1 MNDEMQNRANE
12 NSSENED
19 SDKRKIVIDLGEESD
34 DIADSAT
41 TSIASLGQSMAKIP
55 NSYIK
60 SIEPLMEQQ
69 AMLDN
74 MTSPILE
81 QQTKISAMMAPILKQ
96 QELLA
101 SIKAPLQDIQSTLA
115 LKSMELI
122 SPAIQSYYQ
131 GISASISESI
141 RPILDSYKPLMS
153 DTLTNLV
160 SSYQFDL
167 VDKIQIPIRNYL
179 ETIDFSPLYSIFK
192 AFKGF
197 DVTKYRDKLNKI
209 AIAETYDARWF
220 PHALCLDDQEM
231 VAEFWS
237 ILDSTRKS
245 KNRIKKIDQLVFSR
259 YDKNRIEETKKAWRQ
274 KNIPEHKMRM
284 MHQAVQAYHRK
295 EYALTVV
302 ILSTL
307 WEGIIYDKTNDF
319 RGKSGKRTKED
330 FKRLILQTDY
340 DALFVSFF
348 DEYIMYDCRSVAE
361 VKEDV
366 PGRNSSAHS
375 WYSKYPSR
383 KAGLNAILFTDFLI
397 NLEPL
402 EEIENG

>member
-1 MNDEMQNRANE
+1 MNDEMQNCANE
-12 NSSENED
+12 ISSENED
-19 SDKRKIVIDLGEESD
+19 SDKRKIVIDLGEETD

-41 TSIASLGQSMAKIP
+41 TSIASLGQSMAKIQ

-60 SIEPLMEQQ
+60 NIEPLMERR

-74 MTSPILE
+74 MMSPILE
-81 QQTKISAMMAPILKQ
+81 QKTKISAMMAPILKQ
-96 QELLA
+96 QELLS
-101 SIKAPLQDIQSTLA
+101 SITAPLQDIQSTLA

-153 DTLTNLV
+153 NTLTNLI

-179 ETIDFSPLYSIFK
+179 ETIDFSPLYSIFE

-209 AIAETYDARWF
+209 AIAETYNARWF
-220 PHALCLDDQEM
+220 PHALCLDDREM

-259 YDKNRIEETKKAWRQ
+259 YDKNRIEETKKAWCQ

-284 MHQAVQAYHRK
+284 MHQAVQAYHRR

-302 ILSTL
+302 MLSTL
-307 WEGIIYDKTNDF
+307 WEGIIYDKMNDF

-330 FKRLILQTDY
+330 FKRLISQTDY
-340 DALFVSFF
+340 DALFASFF

-366 PGRNSSAHS
+366 PGRNSSVHS